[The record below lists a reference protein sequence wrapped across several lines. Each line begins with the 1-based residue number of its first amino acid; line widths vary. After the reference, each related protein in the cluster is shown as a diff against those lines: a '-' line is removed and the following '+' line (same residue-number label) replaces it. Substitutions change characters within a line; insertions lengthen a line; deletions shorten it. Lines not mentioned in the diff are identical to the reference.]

1 MLRSFLYL
9 TWHELGKLL
18 PQVSLWGP
26 LLLLSAMGFWS
37 VGQGFLAFASPDGA
51 RLFWKGWLAFS
62 TVSGASLVAFRTFA
76 ALAGSPLLYWASL
89 PLPLGLVLAAKLL
102 AGVLLGT
109 GISALSHALALRELP
124 ALGDVFTLLWVA
136 MAVVGLVALLGF
148 FVENLAHLSGLS
160 LILNVF
166 LQYLSAVYLP
176 LERFPAWLQ
185 PVVSINPITLGAQ
198 ALRGGS
204 PWPILLLSVS
214 LFCLG
219 TSLLARK
226 ARRLLE
232 PT

>member
-1 MLRSFLYL
+1 MLRSFLHL

-26 LLLLSAMGFWS
+26 LLLLSTMGFWS

-51 RLFWKGWLAFS
+51 RFFWKGWLAFS

-76 ALAGSPLLYWASL
+76 ALAGAPLLYWASL

-109 GISALSHALALRELP
+109 GIAALSHGLALREP
-124 ALGDVFTLLWVA
+124 VALGDVFTLLLVA

-148 FVENLAHLSGLS
+148 FVRNLAHLSGFS

-176 LERFPAWLQ
+176 LESFPSWLE
-185 PVVSINPITLGAQ
+185 PVVSINPITLGAE
-198 ALRGGS
+198 ALRGG
-204 PWPILLLSVS
+204 PLWPVLLLGVS
-214 LFCLG
+214 LFSLG
-219 TSLLARK
+219 ISLLAQR